1 MCGSGENGI
10 GVISGLIVA
19 AAILVFA
26 FAEKHG
32 GLHATAPAQH
42 TISAPASAPAS
53 APGAHVGLE
62 MRPVTLDIDLA
73 TARVTVDVSL

>member
-1 MCGSGENGI
+1 MCGSEENGLGI
-10 GVISGLIVA
+10 IMGLIAA

-32 GLHATAPAQH
+32 GAHAAQPVH
-42 TISAPASAPAS
+42 TISAPAT
-53 APGAHVGLE
+53 HVAIE

-73 TARVTVDVSL
+73 HARVSLDVSL